1 MPDDVRADVV
11 RAYNKLCGAELIPS
25 MEQEV
30 FVAVRQCCR
39 GLPQAS
45 FAGQQATFLN
55 VKGSEKVVDAV
66 KACWASLFEARAIY
80 YRNENHFDHLRVGIC
95 AIVQQMVQSEKSGV
109 MFTANA
115 FTSDTSQIVI
125 EAGFGLGEAIVS
137 GMITPD
143 HYVVSKNGFKI
154 IEKQV
159 NSQKQM
165 IVKAAV
171 GDQQLDV
178 PQTCSARK
186 SFRTTKL

>member
-1 MPDDVRADVV
+1 M
-11 RAYNKLCGAELIPS
+11 
-25 MEQEV
+25 
-30 FVAVRQCCR
+30 
-39 GLPQAS
+39 
-45 FAGQQATFLN
+45 
-55 VKGSEKVVDAV
+55 VDAV

-178 PQTCSARK
+178 PRTYARAK
-186 SFRTTKL
+186 AFGQRNLALAQIGAQIESTTALRKTSSGRLTGRTGFSLCKAAM